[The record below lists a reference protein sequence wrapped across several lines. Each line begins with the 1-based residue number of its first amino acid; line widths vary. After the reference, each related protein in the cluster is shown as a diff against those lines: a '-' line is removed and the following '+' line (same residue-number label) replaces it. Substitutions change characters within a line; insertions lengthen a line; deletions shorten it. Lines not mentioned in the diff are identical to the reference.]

1 MWTDGASRIL
11 SRIRALVVLFLV
23 FPLVL
28 CDAPVTI
35 DQSDA
40 YGNQRVCAFGCFQ
53 DFNDI
58 GYPIAQEISCP
69 TFRVMNDCFCRHDL
83 QQEAH
88 LTATSLYDNYCA
100 NNGYTTEALATTAAQ
115 DSGSP
120 ATSSPTSALSSP
132 TPTPTAQTTVHT
144 STSATQASKT
154 SFPSSTSVVQE
165 SSAPTNESTTPQ
177 MSSSKEDKLGVGEI
191 VGIVV
196 GILALIV
203 AVITLIVNWKTL
215 KSRMN
220 SAPPATTPAP

>member
-88 LTATSLYDNYCA
+88 LYVSSCINRRCSKNARDISTATSLYDNYCA

-115 DSGSP
+115 DSGAFTVYITEK
-120 ATSSPTSALSSP
+120 ATLAVATATVTETVARTVTRSA
-132 TPTPTAQTTVHT
+132 AQSLVYSFDMAFLVAASGITT
-144 STSATQASKT
+144 
-154 SFPSSTSVVQE
+154 F
-165 SSAPTNESTTPQ
+165 
-177 MSSSKEDKLGVGEI
+177 
-191 VGIVV
+191 
-196 GILALIV
+196 LAWAAI
-203 AVITLIVNWKTL
+203 
-215 KSRMN
+215 
-220 SAPPATTPAP
+220 